1 MQLYQHLKWF
11 FRQHRFTYA
20 IALSMLFAVAM
31 LNMAVP
37 WLIGNAIDKLLQT
50 KDFSQAE
57 IYLFALLGVSILVYL
72 LRYGWRRMLFGTS
85 YKLGNILREQFY
97 HRLLRQGQAF
107 YNIHSTG
114 DLMARATNDIDA
126 VEVAAGEGILSGF
139 DGLLTFILVLVMMF
153 IFIDWQL
160 AILAIIPFPFM
171 GYGFYKLSNRI
182 HHQFKETLDSFST
195 LNEQTQ
201 QSVSGIRLIKSMG
214 REEIESDK
222 FSQIAQQSA
231 RTTYNV
237 QRSEALFDP
246 IIQLSLG
253 AALLIALLVGGWQIS
268 EGRLTVGQLTSF
280 TLYLSELIWPMYA
293 FGWLMNIL
301 QRGNAAIGRLE
312 SLLKLPDSVAD
323 KGTTLP
329 EGYALSVDDV
339 TFNYPDTAPTV
350 LENSSLKNSTLKH
363 VSLTVEQN
371 RVLGI
376 TGATGSGK
384 STLLHLLMRY
394 WESTHGS
401 ISVSGVPVANI
412 PLANLR
418 GLYAYVPQD
427 AFLFSMTIIENIRI
441 GMPNATDEDVYHA
454 AKLAAIHDDIL
465 QFPEGYQTLVGE
477 RGVTLSGGQRQR
489 ISIARALISQAPILV
504 LDDALSAVDI
514 KTEKLIIK
522 HLQQRREQTVVVVSH
537 RLSAIEHADEIIVLS
552 HGEIVERGKHNQLIS
567 LDGWYSR
574 MAAYQQ
580 MEQAL
585 EEDLL

>member
-1 MQLYQHLKWF
+1 MQLFQHLKWF

-37 WLIGNAIDKLLQT
+37 WLIGKAIDKLLQT
-50 KDFSQAE
+50 KDFSHAE
-57 IYLFALLGVSILVYL
+57 FYLFTLLGVSILVYL

-85 YKLGNILREQFY
+85 YRLGNILREKFY

-139 DGLLTFILVLVMMF
+139 DGLMTFILVLVMMF

-195 LNEQTQ
+195 LNEHAQ

-214 REEIESDK
+214 REEIEAEK
-222 FSQIAQQSA
+222 FAQIAHQSA

-253 AALLIALLVGGWQIS
+253 SALLIALLVGGWQIS
-268 EGRLTVGQLTSF
+268 EGKLTVGQLTSF

-312 SLLKLPDSVAD
+312 SLLQLPDSVED
-323 KGTTLP
+323 KGKIQP
-329 EGYALSVDDV
+329 DNYVLSVNDV
-339 TFNYPDTAPTV
+339 TFDYPDTAQSTLANISV
-350 LENSSLKNSTLKH
+350 TIGENS
-363 VSLTVEQN
+363 
-371 RVLGI
+371 VLGI
-376 TGATGSGK
+376 TGTTGAGK

-394 WESTHGS
+394 WESTQGS
-401 ISVSGVPVANI
+401 ILVGDVPVKEI
-412 PLANLR
+412 PLAKLR
-418 GLYAYVPQD
+418 SLYAYVPQD
-427 AFLFSMTIIENIRI
+427 AFLFSMSIIENIRI
-441 GMPNATDEDVYHA
+441 GRPNATDEDVYLA

-465 QFPEGYQTLVGE
+465 QFREGYDTLVGE
-477 RGVTLSGGQRQR
+477 RGLTLSGGQRQR

-514 KTEKLIIK
+514 KTEKLIIS
-522 HLQQRREQTVVVVSH
+522 HLQQRREQTVIVVSH
-537 RLSAIEHADEIIVLS
+537 RLSALEHADEIIVLS
-552 HGEIVERGKHNQLIS
+552 HGSIIERGRHQQLIG
-567 LDGWYSR
+567 LDGWYAR

-585 EEDLL
+585 ENEE

>member
-1 MQLYQHLKWF
+1 MQLFQHLKWF

-20 IALSMLFAVAM
+20 LALSMLFAVAM

-37 WLIGNAIDKLLQT
+37 WFIGHAIDKLLET
-50 KDFSQAE
+50 RDFSQAE
-57 IYLFALLGVSILVYL
+57 FYLFALLGVSILVYL
-72 LRYGWRRMLFGTS
+72 LRYGWRRVLFGTS
-85 YKLGNILREQFY
+85 YQLGNILREQFY

-107 YNIHSTG
+107 YNQHSTG

-126 VEVAAGEGILSGF
+126 VEMTAGEGILSGF
-139 DGLLTFILVLVMMF
+139 DGLMTFILVLVMMF
-153 IFIDWQL
+153 VFIDWQL
-160 AILAIIPFPFM
+160 AVLAILPFPFM

-182 HHQFKETLDSFST
+182 HHQFKDTLDSFST
-195 LNEQTQ
+195 LNEQAQ
-201 QSVSGIRLIKSMG
+201 QSVAGIRMIKSMG
-214 REEIESDK
+214 REAIEADK
-222 FSQIAQQSA
+222 FERIAEQSA
-231 RTTYNV
+231 QSTYKV

-253 AALLIALLVGGWQIS
+253 AALLIALLMGGWQIS
-268 EGRLTVGQLTSF
+268 SGNLTVGQLTSF

-312 SLLKLPDSVAD
+312 ELLNLPDSIND
-323 KGTTLP
+323 QGTTEP
-329 EGYALSVDDV
+329 AGYAL
-339 TFNYPDTAPTV
+339 AI
-350 LENSSLKNSTLKH
+350 EH
-363 VSLTVEQN
+363 VSFHYPETGQPSLSNISLQLGEN

-376 TGATGSGK
+376 AGATGAGK

-394 WESTHGS
+394 WEAEQGS
-401 ISVSGVPVANI
+401 IEVSGIPIQSI
-412 PLANLR
+412 PLPALR
-418 GLYAYVPQD
+418 NLYAYVPQD
-427 AFLFSMTIIENIRI
+427 AFLFSMSIMENIRI
-441 GMPNATDEDVYHA
+441 GCSEASDEEVHQA

-514 KTEKLIIK
+514 KTEKVIIE
-522 HLQQRREQTVVVVSH
+522 HLQQRREQTLIVVSH
-537 RLSAIEHADEIIVLS
+537 RLSAIERADEIVVLA
-552 HGEIVERGKHNQLIS
+552 HGEMIEKGTHRELIRQ
-567 LDGWYSR
+567 DGWYAR

-585 EEDLL
+585 ENDLQ

>member
-1 MQLYQHLKWF
+1 MQLFQHLKWF

-20 IALSMLFAVAM
+20 LALSMLFAVAM

-37 WLIGNAIDKLLQT
+37 WFIGHAIDKLLET
-50 KDFSQAE
+50 RDFSQAE
-57 IYLFALLGVSILVYL
+57 FYLFALLGVSILVYL
-72 LRYGWRRMLFGTS
+72 LRYGWRRVLFGTS
-85 YKLGNILREQFY
+85 YQLGNILREQFY

-107 YNIHSTG
+107 YNQHSTG

-126 VEVAAGEGILSGF
+126 VEMAAGEGILSGF
-139 DGLLTFILVLVMMF
+139 DGLMTFILVLVMMF
-153 IFIDWQL
+153 VFIDWQL
-160 AILAIIPFPFM
+160 AVLAILPFPFM

-182 HHQFKETLDSFST
+182 HHQFKDTLDSFST
-195 LNEQTQ
+195 LNEQAQ
-201 QSVSGIRLIKSMG
+201 QSVAGIRMIKSMG
-214 REEIESDK
+214 REAIEADK
-222 FSQIAQQSA
+222 FERIAEQSA
-231 RTTYNV
+231 QSTYKV

-253 AALLIALLVGGWQIS
+253 AALLIALLMGGWQIS
-268 EGRLTVGQLTSF
+268 SGNLTVGQLTSF

-312 SLLKLPDSVAD
+312 ELLNLPDSIND
-323 KGTTLP
+323 QGTTEP
-329 EGYALSVDDV
+329 AGYAL
-339 TFNYPDTAPTV
+339 AI
-350 LENSSLKNSTLKH
+350 EH
-363 VSLTVEQN
+363 VSFHYPETGQPSLSNISLQLGEN

-376 TGATGSGK
+376 AGATGAGK

-394 WESTHGS
+394 WEAEQGS
-401 ISVSGVPVANI
+401 IEVSGIPIQSI
-412 PLANLR
+412 PLPALR
-418 GLYAYVPQD
+418 NLYAYVPQD
-427 AFLFSMTIIENIRI
+427 AFLFSMSIMENIRI
-441 GMPNATDEDVYHA
+441 GRSQASDEDVHQA

-514 KTEKLIIK
+514 KTEKVIIE
-522 HLQQRREQTVVVVSH
+522 HLQQRREQTLIVVSH
-537 RLSAIEHADEIIVLS
+537 RLSAIERADEIVVLA
-552 HGEIVERGKHNQLIS
+552 HGEMIEKGTHRELIRQ
-567 LDGWYSR
+567 DGWYAR

-585 EEDLL
+585 ENDLQ

>member
-1 MQLYQHLKWF
+1 MQLFQHLKWF

-20 IALSMLFAVAM
+20 LALSMLFAVAM

-37 WLIGNAIDKLLQT
+37 WFIGHAIDKLLET
-50 KDFSQAE
+50 RDFSQAE
-57 IYLFALLGVSILVYL
+57 FYLFALLGVSILVYL
-72 LRYGWRRMLFGTS
+72 LRYGWRRVLFGTS
-85 YKLGNILREQFY
+85 YQLGNILREQFY

-107 YNIHSTG
+107 YNQHSTG

-126 VEVAAGEGILSGF
+126 VEMAAGEGILSGF
-139 DGLLTFILVLVMMF
+139 DGLMTFILVLVMMF
-153 IFIDWQL
+153 VFIDWQL
-160 AILAIIPFPFM
+160 AVLAILPFPFM

-182 HHQFKETLDSFST
+182 HHQFKDTLDSFST
-195 LNEQTQ
+195 LNEQAQ
-201 QSVSGIRLIKSMG
+201 QSVAGIRMIKSMG
-214 REEIESDK
+214 REAIEADK
-222 FSQIAQQSA
+222 FERIAEQSA
-231 RTTYNV
+231 QSTYKV

-253 AALLIALLVGGWQIS
+253 AALLIALLMGGWQIS
-268 EGRLTVGQLTSF
+268 SGNLTVGQLTSF

-312 SLLKLPDSVAD
+312 ELLNLPDSIND
-323 KGTTLP
+323 QGTTEP
-329 EGYALSVDDV
+329 AGYAL
-339 TFNYPDTAPTV
+339 AI
-350 LENSSLKNSTLKH
+350 EH
-363 VSLTVEQN
+363 VSFHYPETGQPSLSNISLQVGEN

-376 TGATGSGK
+376 AGATGAGK
-384 STLLHLLMRY
+384 STLLYLLMRY
-394 WESTHGS
+394 WEAEQGS
-401 ISVSGVPVANI
+401 IEVNGIPIQSI
-412 PLANLR
+412 PLPALR
-418 GLYAYVPQD
+418 NLYAYVPQD
-427 AFLFSMTIIENIRI
+427 AFLFSMSIMENIRI
-441 GMPNATDEDVYHA
+441 GRSQASDEEVHQA

-514 KTEKLIIK
+514 KTEKVIIE
-522 HLQQRREQTVVVVSH
+522 HLQQRREQTLIVVSH
-537 RLSAIEHADEIIVLS
+537 RLSAIERADEIVVLA
-552 HGEIVERGKHNQLIS
+552 HGEMIEKGTHRELIRQ
-567 LDGWYSR
+567 DGWYAR

-585 EEDLL
+585 ENDLQ

>member
-1 MQLYQHLKWF
+1 MQLFQHLKWF

-20 IALSMLFAVAM
+20 LALSMLFAVAM

-37 WLIGNAIDKLLQT
+37 WFIGHAIDKLLET
-50 KDFSQAE
+50 RDFSQAE
-57 IYLFALLGVSILVYL
+57 YYLFALLGVSILVYL
-72 LRYGWRRMLFGTS
+72 LRYGWRRVLFGTS
-85 YKLGNILREQFY
+85 YQLGNILREQFY

-107 YNIHSTG
+107 YNQHSTG

-126 VEVAAGEGILSGF
+126 VEMAAGEGILSGF
-139 DGLLTFILVLVMMF
+139 DGLMTFILVLVMMF
-153 IFIDWQL
+153 VFIDWQL
-160 AILAIIPFPFM
+160 AVLAILPFPFM

-182 HHQFKETLDSFST
+182 HHQFKDTLDSFST
-195 LNEQTQ
+195 LNEQAQ
-201 QSVSGIRLIKSMG
+201 QSVAGIRMIKSMG
-214 REEIESDK
+214 REAIEADK
-222 FSQIAQQSA
+222 FERIAEQSA
-231 RTTYNV
+231 QSTYKV

-253 AALLIALLVGGWQIS
+253 AALLIALLMGGWQIS
-268 EGRLTVGQLTSF
+268 SGNLTVGQLTSF

-312 SLLKLPDSVAD
+312 ALLNLPDSIND
-323 KGTTLP
+323 QGTTEP
-329 EGYALSVDDV
+329 AGYAL
-339 TFNYPDTAPTV
+339 AI
-350 LENSSLKNSTLKH
+350 EH
-363 VSLTVEQN
+363 VSFHYPETGQPSLSNISLQLGEN

-376 TGATGSGK
+376 AGATGAGK

-394 WESTHGS
+394 WEAEQGS
-401 ISVSGVPVANI
+401 IEISGIPIQSI
-412 PLANLR
+412 PLPALR
-418 GLYAYVPQD
+418 NLYAYVPQD
-427 AFLFSMTIIENIRI
+427 AFLFSMSIMENIRI
-441 GMPNATDEDVYHA
+441 GRSEASDEDVHQA

-514 KTEKLIIK
+514 KTEKVIIE
-522 HLQQRREQTVVVVSH
+522 HLQQRREQTLIVVSH
-537 RLSAIEHADEIIVLS
+537 RLSAIERADEIVVLA
-552 HGEIVERGKHNQLIS
+552 HGEMIEKGTHRELIRQ
-567 LDGWYSR
+567 DGWYAR

-585 EEDLL
+585 ENDLQ

>member
-1 MQLYQHLKWF
+1 MQLFQHLKWF

-20 IALSMLFAVAM
+20 LALSMLFAVAM

-37 WLIGNAIDKLLQT
+37 WFIGHAIDKLLET
-50 KDFSQAE
+50 RDFSQAE
-57 IYLFALLGVSILVYL
+57 YYLFALLGVSILVYL
-72 LRYGWRRMLFGTS
+72 LRYGWRRVLFGTS
-85 YKLGNILREQFY
+85 YQLGNILREQFY

-107 YNIHSTG
+107 YNQHSTG

-126 VEVAAGEGILSGF
+126 VEMAAGEGILSGF
-139 DGLLTFILVLVMMF
+139 DGLMTFILVLVMMF
-153 IFIDWQL
+153 VFIDWQL
-160 AILAIIPFPFM
+160 AVLAILPFPFM

-182 HHQFKETLDSFST
+182 HHQFKDTLDSFST
-195 LNEQTQ
+195 LNEQAQ
-201 QSVSGIRLIKSMG
+201 QSVAGIRMIKSMG
-214 REEIESDK
+214 REAIEADK
-222 FSQIAQQSA
+222 FERIAEQSA
-231 RTTYNV
+231 QSTYKV

-253 AALLIALLVGGWQIS
+253 AALLIALLMGGWQIS
-268 EGRLTVGQLTSF
+268 SGNLTVGQLTSF

-312 SLLKLPDSVAD
+312 ALLNLPDSIND
-323 KGTTLP
+323 QGTTEP
-329 EGYALSVDDV
+329 AGYAL
-339 TFNYPDTAPTV
+339 AI
-350 LENSSLKNSTLKH
+350 EH
-363 VSLTVEQN
+363 VSFHYPETGQPSLSNISLQLGEN

-376 TGATGSGK
+376 AGATGAGK

-394 WESTHGS
+394 WEAEQGS
-401 ISVSGVPVANI
+401 IEVSSIPIQSI
-412 PLANLR
+412 PLPALR
-418 GLYAYVPQD
+418 NLYAYVPQD
-427 AFLFSMTIIENIRI
+427 AFLFSMSIMENIRI
-441 GMPNATDEDVYHA
+441 GRSEASDEDVHQA

-465 QFPEGYQTLVGE
+465 QFPDGYQTLVGE

-514 KTEKLIIK
+514 KTEKVIIE
-522 HLQQRREQTVVVVSH
+522 HLQQRREQTLIVVSH
-537 RLSAIEHADEIIVLS
+537 RLSAIERADEIVVLA
-552 HGEIVERGKHNQLIS
+552 HGEMIEKGTHRELIRQ
-567 LDGWYSR
+567 DGWYAR

-585 EEDLL
+585 ENDLQ

>member
-1 MQLYQHLKWF
+1 MQLFQHLKWF

-20 IALSMLFAVAM
+20 LALSMLFAVAM

-37 WLIGNAIDKLLQT
+37 WFIGHAIDKLLET
-50 KDFSQAE
+50 RDFSQAE
-57 IYLFALLGVSILVYL
+57 FYLFALLGVSILVYL
-72 LRYGWRRMLFGTS
+72 LRYGWRRVLFGTS
-85 YKLGNILREQFY
+85 YQLGNILREQFY

-107 YNIHSTG
+107 YNQHSTG

-126 VEVAAGEGILSGF
+126 VEMAAGEGILSGF
-139 DGLLTFILVLVMMF
+139 DGLMTFILVLVMMF
-153 IFIDWQL
+153 VFIDWQL
-160 AILAIIPFPFM
+160 AVLAILPFPFM

-182 HHQFKETLDSFST
+182 HHQFKDTLDSFST
-195 LNEQTQ
+195 LNEQAQ
-201 QSVSGIRLIKSMG
+201 QSVAGIRMIKSMG
-214 REEIESDK
+214 REAIEAVK
-222 FSQIAQQSA
+222 FERIAEQSA
-231 RTTYNV
+231 QSTYKV

-253 AALLIALLVGGWQIS
+253 AALLIALLMGGWQIS
-268 EGRLTVGQLTSF
+268 SGNLTVGQLTSF

-312 SLLKLPDSVAD
+312 ELLNLPDSIND
-323 KGTTLP
+323 QGTTEP
-329 EGYALSVDDV
+329 AGYAL
-339 TFNYPDTAPTV
+339 AI
-350 LENSSLKNSTLKH
+350 EH
-363 VSLTVEQN
+363 VSFHYPETGQPSLSNISLQLGEN

-376 TGATGSGK
+376 AGATGAGK

-394 WESTHGS
+394 WEAEQGS
-401 ISVSGVPVANI
+401 IEVSGIPIQSI
-412 PLANLR
+412 PLPALR
-418 GLYAYVPQD
+418 NLYAYVPQD
-427 AFLFSMTIIENIRI
+427 AFLFSMSIMENIRI
-441 GMPNATDEDVYHA
+441 GRSEASDEEVHQA

-514 KTEKLIIK
+514 KTEKVIIE
-522 HLQQRREQTVVVVSH
+522 HLQQRREQTLIVVSH
-537 RLSAIEHADEIIVLS
+537 RLSAIERADEIVVLA
-552 HGEIVERGKHNQLIS
+552 HGEMIEKGTHRELIRQ
-567 LDGWYSR
+567 DGWYAR

-585 EEDLL
+585 ENDLQ

>member
-1 MQLYQHLKWF
+1 MQLFQHLKWF

-20 IALSMLFAVAM
+20 LALSMLFAVAM

-37 WLIGNAIDKLLQT
+37 WFIGHAIDKLLET
-50 KDFSQAE
+50 RDFSQAE
-57 IYLFALLGVSILVYL
+57 FYLFALLGVSILVYL
-72 LRYGWRRMLFGTS
+72 LRYGWRRVLFGTS
-85 YKLGNILREQFY
+85 YQLGNILREQFY

-107 YNIHSTG
+107 YNQHSTG

-126 VEVAAGEGILSGF
+126 VEMAAGEGILSGF
-139 DGLLTFILVLVMMF
+139 DGLMTFILVLVMMF
-153 IFIDWQL
+153 VFIDWQL
-160 AILAIIPFPFM
+160 AVLAILPFPFM

-182 HHQFKETLDSFST
+182 HHQFKDTLDSFST
-195 LNEQTQ
+195 LNEQAQ
-201 QSVSGIRLIKSMG
+201 QSVAGIRMIKSMG
-214 REEIESDK
+214 REAIEAGK
-222 FSQIAQQSA
+222 FERIAEQSA
-231 RTTYNV
+231 QSTYKV

-253 AALLIALLVGGWQIS
+253 AALLIALLMGGWQIS
-268 EGRLTVGQLTSF
+268 SGNLTVGQLTSF

-312 SLLKLPDSVAD
+312 ELLNLPDSIND
-323 KGTTLP
+323 QGTTEP
-329 EGYALSVDDV
+329 AGYAL
-339 TFNYPDTAPTV
+339 AI
-350 LENSSLKNSTLKH
+350 EH
-363 VSLTVEQN
+363 VSFHYPETGQPSLSNISLQVGEN

-376 TGATGSGK
+376 AGATGAGK

-394 WESTHGS
+394 WEAEQGS
-401 ISVSGVPVANI
+401 IEVSGIPIQSI
-412 PLANLR
+412 PLPALR
-418 GLYAYVPQD
+418 NLYAYVPQD
-427 AFLFSMTIIENIRI
+427 AFLFSMSIMENIRI
-441 GMPNATDEDVYHA
+441 GRSQASDEDVHQA

-514 KTEKLIIK
+514 KTEKVIIE
-522 HLQQRREQTVVVVSH
+522 HLQQRREQTLIVVSH
-537 RLSAIEHADEIIVLS
+537 RLSAIERADEIVVLA
-552 HGEIVERGKHNQLIS
+552 HGEMIEKGTHRELIRQ
-567 LDGWYSR
+567 DGWYAR

-585 EEDLL
+585 ENDLQ

>member
-1 MQLYQHLKWF
+1 MQLFQHLKWF

-20 IALSMLFAVAM
+20 LALSMLFAVAM

-37 WLIGNAIDKLLQT
+37 WFIGHAIDKLLET
-50 KDFSQAE
+50 RDFSQAE
-57 IYLFALLGVSILVYL
+57 FYLFALLGVSILVYL
-72 LRYGWRRMLFGTS
+72 LRYGWRRVLFGTS
-85 YKLGNILREQFY
+85 YQLGNILREQFY

-107 YNIHSTG
+107 YNQHSTG

-126 VEVAAGEGILSGF
+126 VEMAAGEGILSGF
-139 DGLLTFILVLVMMF
+139 DGLMTFILVLVMMF
-153 IFIDWQL
+153 VFIDWQL
-160 AILAIIPFPFM
+160 AMLAILPFPFM
-171 GYGFYKLSNRI
+171 GFGFYKLSNRI
-182 HHQFKETLDSFST
+182 HHQFKDTLDSFST
-195 LNEQTQ
+195 LNEQAQ
-201 QSVSGIRLIKSMG
+201 QSVAGIRMIKSMG
-214 REEIESDK
+214 REAIEAGK
-222 FSQIAQQSA
+222 FERIAEQSA
-231 RTTYNV
+231 QSTYKV

-253 AALLIALLVGGWQIS
+253 AALLIALLMGGWQIS
-268 EGRLTVGQLTSF
+268 SGNLTVGQLTSF

-312 SLLKLPDSVAD
+312 ELLNLPDSIND
-323 KGTTLP
+323 QGTTEP
-329 EGYALSVDDV
+329 AGYAL
-339 TFNYPDTAPTV
+339 AI
-350 LENSSLKNSTLKH
+350 EH
-363 VSLTVEQN
+363 VSFHYPETGQPSLSNISLQVGEN

-376 TGATGSGK
+376 AGATGAGK

-394 WESTHGS
+394 WEAEQGS
-401 ISVSGVPVANI
+401 IEVSGIPIQSI
-412 PLANLR
+412 PLPALR
-418 GLYAYVPQD
+418 NLYAYVPQD
-427 AFLFSMTIIENIRI
+427 AFLFSMSIMENIRI
-441 GMPNATDEDVYHA
+441 GRSEASDEEVHQA

-514 KTEKLIIK
+514 KTEKVIIE
-522 HLQQRREQTVVVVSH
+522 HLQQRREQTLIVVSH
-537 RLSAIEHADEIIVLS
+537 RLSAIERADEIVVLA
-552 HGEIVERGKHNQLIS
+552 HGEMIEKGTHRELIRQ
-567 LDGWYSR
+567 DGWYAR

-585 EEDLL
+585 ENDLQ

>member
-1 MQLYQHLKWF
+1 MQLFQHLKWF

-20 IALSMLFAVAM
+20 LALSMLFAVAM

-37 WLIGNAIDKLLQT
+37 WFIGHAIDKLLET
-50 KDFSQAE
+50 RDFSQAE
-57 IYLFALLGVSILVYL
+57 FYLFALLGVSILVYL
-72 LRYGWRRMLFGTS
+72 LRYGWRRVLFGTS
-85 YKLGNILREQFY
+85 YQLGNILREQFY

-107 YNIHSTG
+107 YNQHSTG

-126 VEVAAGEGILSGF
+126 VEMAAGEGILSGF
-139 DGLLTFILVLVMMF
+139 DGLMTFILVLVMMF
-153 IFIDWQL
+153 VFIDWQL
-160 AILAIIPFPFM
+160 AVLAILPFPFM

-182 HHQFKETLDSFST
+182 HHQFKDTLDSFST
-195 LNEQTQ
+195 LNEQAQ
-201 QSVSGIRLIKSMG
+201 QSVAGIRMIKSMG
-214 REEIESDK
+214 REAIEADK
-222 FSQIAQQSA
+222 FERIAEQSA
-231 RTTYNV
+231 QSTYKV

-253 AALLIALLVGGWQIS
+253 AALLIALLMGGWQIS
-268 EGRLTVGQLTSF
+268 SGNLTVGQLTSF

-312 SLLKLPDSVAD
+312 ELLNLPDSINDQGSIEPA
-323 KGTTLP
+323 
-329 EGYALSVDDV
+329 GYAL
-339 TFNYPDTAPTV
+339 AI
-350 LENSSLKNSTLKH
+350 EH
-363 VSLTVEQN
+363 VSFHYPETGQPSLSNISLQVGEN

-376 TGATGSGK
+376 AGATGAGK

-394 WESTHGS
+394 WEAEQGS
-401 ISVSGVPVANI
+401 IEVSGIPIQSI
-412 PLANLR
+412 PLPALR
-418 GLYAYVPQD
+418 NLYAYVPQD
-427 AFLFSMTIIENIRI
+427 AFLFSMSIMENIRI
-441 GMPNATDEDVYHA
+441 GRSQASDEDVHQA

-514 KTEKLIIK
+514 KTEKVIIE
-522 HLQQRREQTVVVVSH
+522 HLQQRREQTLIVVSH
-537 RLSAIEHADEIIVLS
+537 RLSAIERADEIVVLA
-552 HGEIVERGKHNQLIS
+552 HGEMIEKGTHRELIRQ
-567 LDGWYSR
+567 DGWYAR

-585 EEDLL
+585 ENDLQ

>member
-1 MQLYQHLKWF
+1 MQLFQHLKWF

-20 IALSMLFAVAM
+20 LALSMLFAVAM

-37 WLIGNAIDKLLQT
+37 WFIGHAIDKLLET
-50 KDFSQAE
+50 RDFSQAE
-57 IYLFALLGVSILVYL
+57 FYLFALLGVSILVYL
-72 LRYGWRRMLFGTS
+72 LRYGWRRVLFGTS
-85 YKLGNILREQFY
+85 YQLGNILREQFY

-107 YNIHSTG
+107 YNQHSTG

-126 VEVAAGEGILSGF
+126 VEMAAGEGILSGF
-139 DGLLTFILVLVMMF
+139 DGLMTFILVLVMMF
-153 IFIDWQL
+153 VFIDWQL
-160 AILAIIPFPFM
+160 AVLAILPFPFM

-182 HHQFKETLDSFST
+182 HHQFKDTLDSFST
-195 LNEQTQ
+195 LNEQAQ
-201 QSVSGIRLIKSMG
+201 QSVAGIRMIKSMG
-214 REEIESDK
+214 REAIEAGK
-222 FSQIAQQSA
+222 FERIAEQSA
-231 RTTYNV
+231 QSTYKV

-253 AALLIALLVGGWQIS
+253 AALLIALLMGGWQIS
-268 EGRLTVGQLTSF
+268 SGNLTVGQLTSF

-312 SLLKLPDSVAD
+312 ELLNLPDSINDQGSIEPA
-323 KGTTLP
+323 
-329 EGYALSVDDV
+329 GYAL
-339 TFNYPDTAPTV
+339 AI
-350 LENSSLKNSTLKH
+350 EH
-363 VSLTVEQN
+363 VSFHYPETGQPSLSNISLQVGEN

-376 TGATGSGK
+376 AGATGAGK

-394 WESTHGS
+394 WEAEQGS
-401 ISVSGVPVANI
+401 IEVSGIPIQSI
-412 PLANLR
+412 PLPALR
-418 GLYAYVPQD
+418 NLYAYVPQD
-427 AFLFSMTIIENIRI
+427 AFLFSMSIMENIRI
-441 GMPNATDEDVYHA
+441 GRSEASDEDVHQA

-514 KTEKLIIK
+514 KTEKVIIE
-522 HLQQRREQTVVVVSH
+522 HLQQRREQTLIVVSH
-537 RLSAIEHADEIIVLS
+537 RLSAIERADEIVVLA
-552 HGEIVERGKHNQLIS
+552 HGEMIEKGTHRELIRQ
-567 LDGWYSR
+567 DGWYAR

-585 EEDLL
+585 ENDLQ

>member
-1 MQLYQHLKWF
+1 MQLFQHLKWF

-20 IALSMLFAVAM
+20 LALSMLFAVAM

-37 WLIGNAIDKLLQT
+37 WFIGHAIDKLLET
-50 KDFSQAE
+50 RDFSQAE
-57 IYLFALLGVSILVYL
+57 YYLFALLGVSILVYL
-72 LRYGWRRMLFGTS
+72 LRYGWRRVLFGTS
-85 YKLGNILREQFY
+85 YQLGNILREQFY

-107 YNIHSTG
+107 YNQHSTG

-126 VEVAAGEGILSGF
+126 VEMAAGEGILSGF
-139 DGLLTFILVLVMMF
+139 DGLMTFILVLVMMF
-153 IFIDWQL
+153 VFIDWQL
-160 AILAIIPFPFM
+160 AVLAILPFPFM

-182 HHQFKETLDSFST
+182 HHQFKDTLDSFST
-195 LNEQTQ
+195 LNEQAQ
-201 QSVSGIRLIKSMG
+201 QSVAGIRMIKSMG
-214 REEIESDK
+214 REAIEADK
-222 FSQIAQQSA
+222 FERIAEQSA
-231 RTTYNV
+231 QSTYKV

-253 AALLIALLVGGWQIS
+253 AALLIALLMGGWQIS
-268 EGRLTVGQLTSF
+268 SGNLTVGQLTSF

-312 SLLKLPDSVAD
+312 ELLNLPDSIND
-323 KGTTLP
+323 QGTTEP
-329 EGYALSVDDV
+329 AGYAL
-339 TFNYPDTAPTV
+339 AI
-350 LENSSLKNSTLKH
+350 EH
-363 VSLTVEQN
+363 VSFHYPETGQPSLSNISLQLGEN

-376 TGATGSGK
+376 AGATGAGK

-394 WESTHGS
+394 WEAEQGS
-401 ISVSGVPVANI
+401 IEVSGIPIQSI
-412 PLANLR
+412 PLPALR
-418 GLYAYVPQD
+418 NLYAYVPQD
-427 AFLFSMTIIENIRI
+427 AFLFSMSIMENIRI
-441 GMPNATDEDVYHA
+441 GRSEASDEEVHQAAT
-454 AKLAAIHDDIL
+454 LAAIHDDIL

-514 KTEKLIIK
+514 KTEKVIIE
-522 HLQQRREQTVVVVSH
+522 HLQQRREQTLIVVSH
-537 RLSAIEHADEIIVLS
+537 RLSAIERADEIVVLA
-552 HGEIVERGKHNQLIS
+552 HGEMIEKGTHRELIRQ
-567 LDGWYSR
+567 DGWYAR

-585 EEDLL
+585 ENDLQ

>member
-1 MQLYQHLKWF
+1 MQLFQHLKWF

-20 IALSMLFAVAM
+20 LALSMLFAVAM

-37 WLIGNAIDKLLQT
+37 WFIGHAIDKLLET
-50 KDFSQAE
+50 RDFSQAE
-57 IYLFALLGVSILVYL
+57 FYLFALLGVSILVYL
-72 LRYGWRRMLFGTS
+72 LRYGWRRVLFGTS
-85 YKLGNILREQFY
+85 YQLGNILREQFY

-107 YNIHSTG
+107 YNQHSTG

-126 VEVAAGEGILSGF
+126 VEMAAGEGILSGF
-139 DGLLTFILVLVMMF
+139 DGLMTFILVLVMMF
-153 IFIDWQL
+153 VFIDWQL
-160 AILAIIPFPFM
+160 AVLAILPFPFM

-182 HHQFKETLDSFST
+182 HHQFKDTLDSFST
-195 LNEQTQ
+195 LNEQAQ
-201 QSVSGIRLIKSMG
+201 QSVAGIRMIKSMG
-214 REEIESDK
+214 REAIEADK
-222 FSQIAQQSA
+222 FECIAEQSA
-231 RTTYNV
+231 QSTYKV

-253 AALLIALLVGGWQIS
+253 AALLIALLMGGWQIS
-268 EGRLTVGQLTSF
+268 SGNLTVGQLTSF

-312 SLLKLPDSVAD
+312 ELLNLPDSIND
-323 KGTTLP
+323 QGTTEP
-329 EGYALSVDDV
+329 AGYAL
-339 TFNYPDTAPTV
+339 AI
-350 LENSSLKNSTLKH
+350 EH
-363 VSLTVEQN
+363 VSFHYPETGQPSLSNISLQLGEN

-376 TGATGSGK
+376 AGATGAGK

-394 WESTHGS
+394 WEAEQGS
-401 ISVSGVPVANI
+401 IEVSGIPIQSI
-412 PLANLR
+412 PLPALR
-418 GLYAYVPQD
+418 NLYAYVPQD
-427 AFLFSMTIIENIRI
+427 AFLFSMSIMENIRI
-441 GMPNATDEDVYHA
+441 GRSQASDEEVHQA

-514 KTEKLIIK
+514 KTEKVIIE
-522 HLQQRREQTVVVVSH
+522 HLQQRREQTLIVVSH
-537 RLSAIEHADEIIVLS
+537 RLSAIERADEIVVLA
-552 HGEIVERGKHNQLIS
+552 HGEMIEKGTHRELIRQ
-567 LDGWYSR
+567 DGWYAR

-585 EEDLL
+585 ENDLQ

>member
-1 MQLYQHLKWF
+1 MQLFQHLKWF

-20 IALSMLFAVAM
+20 LALSMLFAVAM

-37 WLIGNAIDKLLQT
+37 WFIGHAIDKLLET
-50 KDFSQAE
+50 RDFSQAE
-57 IYLFALLGVSILVYL
+57 FYLFALLGVSVLVYL
-72 LRYGWRRMLFGTS
+72 LRYGWRRVLFGTS
-85 YKLGNILREQFY
+85 YQLGNILREQFY

-107 YNIHSTG
+107 YNQHSTG

-126 VEVAAGEGILSGF
+126 VEMAAGEGILSGF
-139 DGLLTFILVLVMMF
+139 DGLMTFILVLVMMF
-153 IFIDWQL
+153 VFIDWQL
-160 AILAIIPFPFM
+160 AVLAILPFPFM

-182 HHQFKETLDSFST
+182 HHQFKDTLDSFST
-195 LNEQTQ
+195 LNEQAQ
-201 QSVSGIRLIKSMG
+201 QSVAGIRMIKSMG
-214 REEIESDK
+214 REAIEADK
-222 FSQIAQQSA
+222 FERIAEQSA
-231 RTTYNV
+231 QSTYKV

-253 AALLIALLVGGWQIS
+253 AALLIALLMGGWQIS
-268 EGRLTVGQLTSF
+268 SGNLTVGQLTSF

-312 SLLKLPDSVAD
+312 ELLNLPDSIND
-323 KGTTLP
+323 QGTTEP
-329 EGYALSVDDV
+329 AGYAL
-339 TFNYPDTAPTV
+339 AI
-350 LENSSLKNSTLKH
+350 EH
-363 VSLTVEQN
+363 VSFHYPETGQPSLSNISLQLGEN

-376 TGATGSGK
+376 AGATGAGK

-394 WESTHGS
+394 WEAEQGS
-401 ISVSGVPVANI
+401 IEVSGIPIQSI
-412 PLANLR
+412 PLPALR
-418 GLYAYVPQD
+418 NLYAYVPQD
-427 AFLFSMTIIENIRI
+427 AFLFSMSIMENIRI
-441 GMPNATDEDVYHA
+441 GRSEASDEEVHQA

-514 KTEKLIIK
+514 KTEKVIIE
-522 HLQQRREQTVVVVSH
+522 HLQQRREQTLIVVSH
-537 RLSAIEHADEIIVLS
+537 RLSAIERADEIVVLA
-552 HGEIVERGKHNQLIS
+552 HGEMIEKGTHRELIRQ
-567 LDGWYSR
+567 DGWYAR

-585 EEDLL
+585 ENNLQ

>member
-1 MQLYQHLKWF
+1 MQLFQHLKWF

-20 IALSMLFAVAM
+20 LALSMLFAVAM

-37 WLIGNAIDKLLQT
+37 WFIGHAIDKLLET
-50 KDFSQAE
+50 RDFSQAE
-57 IYLFALLGVSILVYL
+57 FYLFALLGVSILVYL
-72 LRYGWRRMLFGTS
+72 LRYGWRRVLFGTS
-85 YKLGNILREQFY
+85 YQLGNILREQFY

-107 YNIHSTG
+107 YNQHSTG

-126 VEVAAGEGILSGF
+126 VEMAAGEGILSGF
-139 DGLLTFILVLVMMF
+139 DGLMTFILVLVMMF
-153 IFIDWQL
+153 VFIDWQL
-160 AILAIIPFPFM
+160 AVLAILPFPFM

-182 HHQFKETLDSFST
+182 HHQFKDTLDSFST
-195 LNEQTQ
+195 LNEQAQ
-201 QSVSGIRLIKSMG
+201 QSVAGIRMIKSMG
-214 REEIESDK
+214 REAIEADK
-222 FSQIAQQSA
+222 FERIAEQSA
-231 RTTYNV
+231 QSTYKV

-253 AALLIALLVGGWQIS
+253 AALLIALLMGGWQIS
-268 EGRLTVGQLTSF
+268 SGNLTVGQLTSF

-312 SLLKLPDSVAD
+312 ELLNLPDSIND
-323 KGTTLP
+323 QGTTEP
-329 EGYALSVDDV
+329 AGYALAIEHIS
-339 TFNYPDTAPTV
+339 FHYPETGQP
-350 LENSSLKNSTLKH
+350 SLSNI
-363 VSLTVEQN
+363 SLQVGEN

-376 TGATGSGK
+376 AGATGAGK

-394 WESTHGS
+394 WEAEQGS
-401 ISVSGVPVANI
+401 IEVSGIPIQSI
-412 PLANLR
+412 PLPALR
-418 GLYAYVPQD
+418 NLYAYVPQD
-427 AFLFSMTIIENIRI
+427 AFLFSMNIMENIRI
-441 GMPNATDEDVYHA
+441 GRSQASDEDVHQA

-514 KTEKLIIK
+514 KTEKVIIE
-522 HLQQRREQTVVVVSH
+522 HLQQRREQTLIVVSH
-537 RLSAIEHADEIIVLS
+537 RLSAIERADEIVVLA
-552 HGEIVERGKHNQLIS
+552 HGEMIEKGTHRELIRQ
-567 LDGWYSR
+567 DGWYAR

-585 EEDLL
+585 ENDLQ

>member
-1 MQLYQHLKWF
+1 MQLFQHLKWF

-20 IALSMLFAVAM
+20 LALSMLFAVAM

-37 WLIGNAIDKLLQT
+37 WFIGHAIDKLLET
-50 KDFSQAE
+50 RDFSQAE
-57 IYLFALLGVSILVYL
+57 FYLFALLGVSILVYL
-72 LRYGWRRMLFGTS
+72 LRYGWRRVLFGTS
-85 YKLGNILREQFY
+85 YQLGNILREQFY

-107 YNIHSTG
+107 YNQHSTG

-126 VEVAAGEGILSGF
+126 VEMAAGEGILSGF
-139 DGLLTFILVLVMMF
+139 DGLMTFILVLVMMF
-153 IFIDWQL
+153 VFIDWQL
-160 AILAIIPFPFM
+160 AVLAILPFPFM
-171 GYGFYKLSNRI
+171 GFGFYKLSNRI
-182 HHQFKETLDSFST
+182 HHQFKDTLDSFST
-195 LNEQTQ
+195 LNEQAQ
-201 QSVSGIRLIKSMG
+201 QSVAGIRMVKSMG
-214 REEIESDK
+214 REAIEADK
-222 FSQIAQQSA
+222 FERIAEQSA
-231 RTTYNV
+231 QSTYKV

-253 AALLIALLVGGWQIS
+253 AALLIALLMGGWQIS
-268 EGRLTVGQLTSF
+268 SGNLTVGQLTSF

-312 SLLKLPDSVAD
+312 ELLNLPDSIND
-323 KGTTLP
+323 QGTTEP
-329 EGYALSVDDV
+329 AGYAL
-339 TFNYPDTAPTV
+339 AI
-350 LENSSLKNSTLKH
+350 EH
-363 VSLTVEQN
+363 VSFHYPETGQPSLSNISLQLGEN

-376 TGATGSGK
+376 AGATGAGK

-394 WESTHGS
+394 WEAEQGS
-401 ISVSGVPVANI
+401 IEVSGIPIQSI
-412 PLANLR
+412 PLPALR
-418 GLYAYVPQD
+418 NLYAYVPQD
-427 AFLFSMTIIENIRI
+427 AFLFSMSIMENIRI
-441 GMPNATDEDVYHA
+441 GRSEASDEEVHQA

-514 KTEKLIIK
+514 KTEKVIIE
-522 HLQQRREQTVVVVSH
+522 HLQQRREQTLIVVSH
-537 RLSAIEHADEIIVLS
+537 RLSAIERADEIVVLA
-552 HGEIVERGKHNQLIS
+552 HGEMIEKGTHRELIRQ
-567 LDGWYSR
+567 DGWYAR

-585 EEDLL
+585 ENDLQ

>member
-1 MQLYQHLKWF
+1 MQLFQHLKWF

-20 IALSMLFAVAM
+20 LALSMLFAVAM

-37 WLIGNAIDKLLQT
+37 WFIGHAIDKLLET
-50 KDFSQAE
+50 RDFSQAE
-57 IYLFALLGVSILVYL
+57 FYLFALLGVSILVYL
-72 LRYGWRRMLFGTS
+72 LRYGWRRVLFGTS
-85 YKLGNILREQFY
+85 YQLGNILREQFY

-107 YNIHSTG
+107 YNQHSTG

-126 VEVAAGEGILSGF
+126 VEMAAGEGILSGF
-139 DGLLTFILVLVMMF
+139 DGLMTFILVLVMMF
-153 IFIDWQL
+153 VFIDWQL
-160 AILAIIPFPFM
+160 AVLAILPFPFM

-182 HHQFKETLDSFST
+182 HHQFKDTLDSFST
-195 LNEQTQ
+195 LNEQAQ
-201 QSVSGIRLIKSMG
+201 QSVAGIRMIKSMG
-214 REEIESDK
+214 REAIEADK
-222 FSQIAQQSA
+222 FERIAEQSA
-231 RTTYNV
+231 QSTYKV

-253 AALLIALLVGGWQIS
+253 AALLIALLMGGWQIS
-268 EGRLTVGQLTSF
+268 SGNLTVGQLTSF

-312 SLLKLPDSVAD
+312 ELLNLPDSIND
-323 KGTTLP
+323 QGTTEP
-329 EGYALSVDDV
+329 AGYAL
-339 TFNYPDTAPTV
+339 AI
-350 LENSSLKNSTLKH
+350 EH
-363 VSLTVEQN
+363 VSFHYPETGQPSLSNISLQVGEN

-376 TGATGSGK
+376 AGATGAGK

-394 WESTHGS
+394 WEAEQGS
-401 ISVSGVPVANI
+401 IEVSGIPIQSI
-412 PLANLR
+412 PLPALR
-418 GLYAYVPQD
+418 NLYAYVPQD
-427 AFLFSMTIIENIRI
+427 AFLFSMSIMENIRI
-441 GMPNATDEDVYHA
+441 GRSEASDEDVHQA

-514 KTEKLIIK
+514 KTEKVIIE
-522 HLQQRREQTVVVVSH
+522 HLQQRREQTLIVVSH
-537 RLSAIEHADEIIVLS
+537 RLSAIERADELVVLA
-552 HGEIVERGKHNQLIS
+552 HGEMIEKGTHRELIRQ
-567 LDGWYSR
+567 DGWYAR

-585 EEDLL
+585 ENDLQ

>member
-1 MQLYQHLKWF
+1 MQLFQHLKWF

-20 IALSMLFAVAM
+20 LALSMLFAVAM

-37 WLIGNAIDKLLQT
+37 WFIGNAIDKLLET
-50 KDFSQAE
+50 RDFSQAE
-57 IYLFALLGVSILVYL
+57 FYLFALLGVSILVYL
-72 LRYGWRRMLFGTS
+72 LRYGWRRVLFGTS
-85 YKLGNILREQFY
+85 YQLGNILREQFY

-107 YNIHSTG
+107 YNQHSTG

-126 VEVAAGEGILSGF
+126 VEMAAGEGILSGF
-139 DGLLTFILVLVMMF
+139 DGLMTFILVLVMMF
-153 IFIDWQL
+153 VFIDWQL
-160 AILAIIPFPFM
+160 AVLAILPFPFM

-182 HHQFKETLDSFST
+182 HHQFKDTLDSFST
-195 LNEQTQ
+195 LNEQAQ
-201 QSVSGIRLIKSMG
+201 QSVAGIRMIKSMG
-214 REEIESDK
+214 REAIEADK
-222 FSQIAQQSA
+222 FERIAEQSA
-231 RTTYNV
+231 QSTYKV

-253 AALLIALLVGGWQIS
+253 AALLIALLMGGWQIS
-268 EGRLTVGQLTSF
+268 SGNLTVGQLTSF

-312 SLLKLPDSVAD
+312 ELLNLPDSIND
-323 KGTTLP
+323 QGTTEP
-329 EGYALSVDDV
+329 AGYALAIEHIS
-339 TFNYPDTAPTV
+339 FHYPETGQP
-350 LENSSLKNSTLKH
+350 SLSNI
-363 VSLTVEQN
+363 SLQVGEN

-376 TGATGSGK
+376 AGATGAGK

-394 WESTHGS
+394 WEAEQGS
-401 ISVSGVPVANI
+401 IEVSGIPIQSI
-412 PLANLR
+412 PLPALR
-418 GLYAYVPQD
+418 NLYAYVPQD
-427 AFLFSMTIIENIRI
+427 AFLFSMSIMENIRI
-441 GMPNATDEDVYHA
+441 GRSQASDEEVHQA

-514 KTEKLIIK
+514 KTEKVIIE
-522 HLQQRREQTVVVVSH
+522 HLQQRREQTLIVVSH
-537 RLSAIEHADEIIVLS
+537 RLSAIERADEIVVLA
-552 HGEIVERGKHNQLIS
+552 HGEMIEKGTHRELIRQ
-567 LDGWYSR
+567 DGWYAR

-585 EEDLL
+585 ENDLQ

>member
-1 MQLYQHLKWF
+1 MQLFQHLKWF

-20 IALSMLFAVAM
+20 LALSMLFAVAM

-37 WLIGNAIDKLLQT
+37 WFIGHAIDKLLET
-50 KDFSQAE
+50 RDFSQAE
-57 IYLFALLGVSILVYL
+57 FYLFALLGVSILVYL
-72 LRYGWRRMLFGTS
+72 LRYGWRRVLFGTS
-85 YKLGNILREQFY
+85 YQLGNILREQFY

-107 YNIHSTG
+107 YNQHSTG

-126 VEVAAGEGILSGF
+126 VEMAAGEGILSGF
-139 DGLLTFILVLVMMF
+139 DGLMTFILVLVMMF
-153 IFIDWQL
+153 VFIDWQL
-160 AILAIIPFPFM
+160 AVLAILPFPFM

-182 HHQFKETLDSFST
+182 HHQFKDTLDSFST
-195 LNEQTQ
+195 LNEQAQ
-201 QSVSGIRLIKSMG
+201 QSVAGIRMIKSMG
-214 REEIESDK
+214 REAIEADK
-222 FSQIAQQSA
+222 FERIAEQSA
-231 RTTYNV
+231 QSTYKV
-237 QRSEALFDP
+237 QHSEALFDP

-253 AALLIALLVGGWQIS
+253 AALLIALLMGGWQIS
-268 EGRLTVGQLTSF
+268 SGNLTVGQLTSF

-312 SLLKLPDSVAD
+312 ELLNLPDSINDQGSIEPA
-323 KGTTLP
+323 
-329 EGYALSVDDV
+329 GYAL
-339 TFNYPDTAPTV
+339 AI
-350 LENSSLKNSTLKH
+350 EH
-363 VSLTVEQN
+363 VSFHYPETGQPSLSNISLQVGEN

-376 TGATGSGK
+376 AGATGAGK

-394 WESTHGS
+394 WEAEQGS
-401 ISVSGVPVANI
+401 IEVSGIPIQSI
-412 PLANLR
+412 PLPALR
-418 GLYAYVPQD
+418 NLYAYVPQD
-427 AFLFSMTIIENIRI
+427 AFLFSMSIMENIRI
-441 GMPNATDEDVYHA
+441 GRSEASDEDVHQA

-514 KTEKLIIK
+514 KTEKVIIE
-522 HLQQRREQTVVVVSH
+522 HLQQRREQTLIVVSH
-537 RLSAIEHADEIIVLS
+537 RLSAIERADEIVVLA
-552 HGEIVERGKHNQLIS
+552 HGEMIEKGTHRELIRQ
-567 LDGWYSR
+567 DGWYAR

-585 EEDLL
+585 ENDLQ

>member
-1 MQLYQHLKWF
+1 MQLFQHLKWF

-20 IALSMLFAVAM
+20 LALSMLFAVAM

-37 WLIGNAIDKLLQT
+37 WFIGRAIDKLLET
-50 KDFSQAE
+50 RDFSQAE
-57 IYLFALLGVSILVYL
+57 FYLFALLGVSILVYL
-72 LRYGWRRMLFGTS
+72 LRYGWRRVLFGTS
-85 YKLGNILREQFY
+85 YQLGNILREQFY

-107 YNIHSTG
+107 YNQHSTG

-126 VEVAAGEGILSGF
+126 VEMAAGEGILSGF
-139 DGLLTFILVLVMMF
+139 DGLMTFILVLVMMF
-153 IFIDWQL
+153 VFIDWQL
-160 AILAIIPFPFM
+160 AVLAILPFPFM

-182 HHQFKETLDSFST
+182 HHQFKDTLDSFST
-195 LNEQTQ
+195 LNEQAQ
-201 QSVSGIRLIKSMG
+201 QSVAGIRMIKSMG
-214 REEIESDK
+214 REAIEADK
-222 FSQIAQQSA
+222 FERIAEQSA
-231 RTTYNV
+231 QSTYKV

-253 AALLIALLVGGWQIS
+253 AALLIALLMGGWQIS
-268 EGRLTVGQLTSF
+268 SGNLTVGQLTSF

-312 SLLKLPDSVAD
+312 ELLNLPDSIND
-323 KGTTLP
+323 QGTTEP
-329 EGYALSVDDV
+329 AGYAL
-339 TFNYPDTAPTV
+339 AI
-350 LENSSLKNSTLKH
+350 EH
-363 VSLTVEQN
+363 VSFHYPETGQPSLSNISLQLGEN

-376 TGATGSGK
+376 AGATGAGK

-394 WESTHGS
+394 WEAEQGS
-401 ISVSGVPVANI
+401 IEVSGIPIQSI
-412 PLANLR
+412 PLPALRNLH
-418 GLYAYVPQD
+418 AYVPQD
-427 AFLFSMTIIENIRI
+427 AFLFSMSIMENIRI
-441 GMPNATDEDVYHA
+441 GRSEASDEDVHQA

-514 KTEKLIIK
+514 KTEKVIIE
-522 HLQQRREQTVVVVSH
+522 HLQQRREQTLIVVSH
-537 RLSAIEHADEIIVLS
+537 RLSAIERADEIVVLA
-552 HGEIVERGKHNQLIS
+552 HGEMIEKGTHRELIRQ
-567 LDGWYSR
+567 DGWYAR

-585 EEDLL
+585 ENDLQ

>member
-1 MQLYQHLKWF
+1 MQLFQHLKWF

-20 IALSMLFAVAM
+20 LALSMLFAVAM

-37 WLIGNAIDKLLQT
+37 WFIGHAIDKLLET
-50 KDFSQAE
+50 RDFSQAE
-57 IYLFALLGVSILVYL
+57 FYLFALLGVSILVYL
-72 LRYGWRRMLFGTS
+72 LRYGWRRVLFGTS
-85 YKLGNILREQFY
+85 YQLGNILREQFY

-107 YNIHSTG
+107 YNQHSTG

-126 VEVAAGEGILSGF
+126 VEMAAGEGILSGF
-139 DGLLTFILVLVMMF
+139 DGLMTFILVLVMMF
-153 IFIDWQL
+153 VFIDWQL
-160 AILAIIPFPFM
+160 AVLAILPFPFM
-171 GYGFYKLSNRI
+171 GFGFYKLSNRI
-182 HHQFKETLDSFST
+182 HHQFKDTLDSFST
-195 LNEQTQ
+195 LNEQAQ
-201 QSVSGIRLIKSMG
+201 QSVAGIRMVKSMG
-214 REEIESDK
+214 REAIEADK
-222 FSQIAQQSA
+222 FERIAEQSA
-231 RTTYNV
+231 QSTYKV

-253 AALLIALLVGGWQIS
+253 AALLIALLMGGWQIS
-268 EGRLTVGQLTSF
+268 SGNLTVGQLTSF

-312 SLLKLPDSVAD
+312 ELLNLPDSIND
-323 KGTTLP
+323 KGTTEP
-329 EGYALSVDDV
+329 AGYAL
-339 TFNYPDTAPTV
+339 AI
-350 LENSSLKNSTLKH
+350 EH
-363 VSLTVEQN
+363 VSFHYPETGQPSLSNISLQLGEN

-376 TGATGSGK
+376 AGATGAGK

-394 WESTHGS
+394 WEAEQGS
-401 ISVSGVPVANI
+401 IEVSGIPIQSI
-412 PLANLR
+412 PLPALR
-418 GLYAYVPQD
+418 NLYAYVPQD
-427 AFLFSMTIIENIRI
+427 AFLFSMSIMENIRI
-441 GMPNATDEDVYHA
+441 GRSEASDEEVHQA

-514 KTEKLIIK
+514 KTEKVIIE
-522 HLQQRREQTVVVVSH
+522 HLQQRREQTLIVVSH
-537 RLSAIEHADEIIVLS
+537 RLSAIERADEIVVLA
-552 HGEIVERGKHNQLIS
+552 HGEMIEKGTHRELIRQ
-567 LDGWYSR
+567 DGWYAR

-585 EEDLL
+585 ENDLQ

>member
-1 MQLYQHLKWF
+1 MQLFQHLKWF

-20 IALSMLFAVAM
+20 LALSMLFAVAM

-37 WLIGNAIDKLLQT
+37 WFIGHAIDKLLET
-50 KDFSQAE
+50 RDFSQAE
-57 IYLFALLGVSILVYL
+57 YYLFALLGVSILVYL
-72 LRYGWRRMLFGTS
+72 LRYGWRRVLFGTS
-85 YKLGNILREQFY
+85 YQLGNILREQFY

-107 YNIHSTG
+107 YNQYSTG

-126 VEVAAGEGILSGF
+126 VEMAAGEGILSGF
-139 DGLLTFILVLVMMF
+139 DGLMTFILVLVMMF
-153 IFIDWQL
+153 VFIDWQL
-160 AILAIIPFPFM
+160 AVLAILPFPFM

-182 HHQFKETLDSFST
+182 HHQFKDTLDSFST
-195 LNEQTQ
+195 LNEQAQ
-201 QSVSGIRLIKSMG
+201 QSVAGIRMIKSMG
-214 REEIESDK
+214 REAIEADK
-222 FSQIAQQSA
+222 FERIAEQSA
-231 RTTYNV
+231 QSTYKV

-253 AALLIALLVGGWQIS
+253 AALLIALLMGGWQIS
-268 EGRLTVGQLTSF
+268 SGNLTVGQLTSF

-312 SLLKLPDSVAD
+312 ELLNLPDSINDQGSTEPA
-323 KGTTLP
+323 
-329 EGYALSVDDV
+329 GYAL
-339 TFNYPDTAPTV
+339 AI
-350 LENSSLKNSTLKH
+350 EH
-363 VSLTVEQN
+363 VSFHYPETGQPSLSNISLQLGEN

-376 TGATGSGK
+376 AGATGAGK

-394 WESTHGS
+394 WEAEQGS
-401 ISVSGVPVANI
+401 IEVSGIPIQSI
-412 PLANLR
+412 PLPALR
-418 GLYAYVPQD
+418 NLYAYVPQD
-427 AFLFSMTIIENIRI
+427 AFLFSMSIMENIRI
-441 GMPNATDEDVYHA
+441 GRSEASDEDVHQA

-514 KTEKLIIK
+514 KTEKVIIE
-522 HLQQRREQTVVVVSH
+522 HLQQRREQTLIVVSH
-537 RLSAIEHADEIIVLS
+537 RLSAIERADEIVVLA
-552 HGEIVERGKHNQLIS
+552 HGEMIEKGTHRELIRQ
-567 LDGWYSR
+567 DGWYAR

-585 EEDLL
+585 ENDLQ

>member
-1 MQLYQHLKWF
+1 MQLFQHLKWF

-20 IALSMLFAVAM
+20 LALSMLFAVAM

-37 WLIGNAIDKLLQT
+37 WFIGHAIDKLLET
-50 KDFSQAE
+50 RDFSQAE
-57 IYLFALLGVSILVYL
+57 YYLFALLGVSILVYL
-72 LRYGWRRMLFGTS
+72 LRYGWRRVLFGTS
-85 YKLGNILREQFY
+85 YQLGNILREQFY

-107 YNIHSTG
+107 YNQHSTG

-126 VEVAAGEGILSGF
+126 VEMAAGEGILSGF
-139 DGLLTFILVLVMMF
+139 DGLMTFILVLVMMF
-153 IFIDWQL
+153 VFIDWQL
-160 AILAIIPFPFM
+160 AVLAILPFPFM

-182 HHQFKETLDSFST
+182 HHQFKDTLDSFST
-195 LNEQTQ
+195 LNEQAQ
-201 QSVSGIRLIKSMG
+201 QSVAGIRMIKSMG
-214 REEIESDK
+214 REAIEADK
-222 FSQIAQQSA
+222 FERIAEQSA
-231 RTTYNV
+231 QSTYKV

-253 AALLIALLVGGWQIS
+253 AALLIALLMGGWQIS
-268 EGRLTVGQLTSF
+268 SGNLTVGQLTSF

-312 SLLKLPDSVAD
+312 ELLNLPDSIND
-323 KGTTLP
+323 QGTTEP
-329 EGYALSVDDV
+329 ASYAL
-339 TFNYPDTAPTV
+339 AI
-350 LENSSLKNSTLKH
+350 EH
-363 VSLTVEQN
+363 VSFHYPETGQPSLSNISLQLGEN

-376 TGATGSGK
+376 AGATGAGK

-394 WESTHGS
+394 WEAEQGS
-401 ISVSGVPVANI
+401 IEVSGIPIQSI
-412 PLANLR
+412 PLPALR
-418 GLYAYVPQD
+418 NLYAYVPQD
-427 AFLFSMTIIENIRI
+427 AFLFSMSIMENIRI
-441 GMPNATDEDVYHA
+441 GRSEASDEDVHQA

-514 KTEKLIIK
+514 KTEKVIID
-522 HLQQRREQTVVVVSH
+522 HLQQRREQTLIVVSH
-537 RLSAIEHADEIIVLS
+537 RLSAIERADEIVVLA
-552 HGEIVERGKHNQLIS
+552 HGEMIEKGTHRELIRQ
-567 LDGWYSR
+567 DGWYAR

-585 EEDLL
+585 ENDLQ

>member
-1 MQLYQHLKWF
+1 MQLFQHLKWF

-20 IALSMLFAVAM
+20 LALSMLFAVAM

-37 WLIGNAIDKLLQT
+37 WFIGHAIDKLLET
-50 KDFSQAE
+50 RDFSQAE
-57 IYLFALLGVSILVYL
+57 YYLFALLGVSILVYL
-72 LRYGWRRMLFGTS
+72 LRYGWRRVLFGTS
-85 YKLGNILREQFY
+85 YQLGNILREQFY

-107 YNIHSTG
+107 YNQHSTG

-126 VEVAAGEGILSGF
+126 VEMAAGEGILSGF
-139 DGLLTFILVLVMMF
+139 DGLMTFILVLVMMF
-153 IFIDWQL
+153 VFIDWQL
-160 AILAIIPFPFM
+160 AVLAILPFPFM

-182 HHQFKETLDSFST
+182 HHQFKDTLDSFST
-195 LNEQTQ
+195 LNEQAQ
-201 QSVSGIRLIKSMG
+201 QSVAGIRMIKSMG
-214 REEIESDK
+214 REAIEADK
-222 FSQIAQQSA
+222 FERIAEQSA
-231 RTTYNV
+231 QSTYKV

-253 AALLIALLVGGWQIS
+253 AALLIALLMGGWQIS
-268 EGRLTVGQLTSF
+268 SGNLTVGQLTSF

-312 SLLKLPDSVAD
+312 ALLNLPDSIND
-323 KGTTLP
+323 QGTTEP
-329 EGYALSVDDV
+329 AGYAL
-339 TFNYPDTAPTV
+339 AI
-350 LENSSLKNSTLKH
+350 EH
-363 VSLTVEQN
+363 VSFHYPETGQPSLSNISLQLGEN

-376 TGATGSGK
+376 AGATGAGK

-394 WESTHGS
+394 WEAEQGS
-401 ISVSGVPVANI
+401 IEVSSIPIQSI
-412 PLANLR
+412 PLPALR
-418 GLYAYVPQD
+418 NLYAYVPQD
-427 AFLFSMTIIENIRI
+427 AFLFSMSIMENIRI
-441 GMPNATDEDVYHA
+441 GRSEASDEEVHQA

-514 KTEKLIIK
+514 KTEKVIIE
-522 HLQQRREQTVVVVSH
+522 HLQQRREQTLIVVSH
-537 RLSAIEHADEIIVLS
+537 RLSAIERADEIVVLA
-552 HGEIVERGKHNQLIS
+552 HGEMIEKGTHRELIRQ
-567 LDGWYSR
+567 DGWYAR

-585 EEDLL
+585 ENDLQ

>member
-1 MQLYQHLKWF
+1 MQLFQHLKWF

-20 IALSMLFAVAM
+20 LALSMLFAVAM

-37 WLIGNAIDKLLQT
+37 WFIGHAIDKLLET
-50 KDFSQAE
+50 RDFSQAE
-57 IYLFALLGVSILVYL
+57 YYLFALLGVSILVYL
-72 LRYGWRRMLFGTS
+72 LRYGWRRVLFGTS
-85 YKLGNILREQFY
+85 YQLGNILREQFY

-107 YNIHSTG
+107 YNQHSTG

-126 VEVAAGEGILSGF
+126 VEMAAGEGILSGF
-139 DGLLTFILVLVMMF
+139 DGLMTFILVLVMMF
-153 IFIDWQL
+153 VFIDWQL
-160 AILAIIPFPFM
+160 AVLAILPFPFM

-182 HHQFKETLDSFST
+182 HHQFKDTLDSFST
-195 LNEQTQ
+195 LNEQAQ
-201 QSVSGIRLIKSMG
+201 QSVAGIRMIKSMG
-214 REEIESDK
+214 REAIEADK
-222 FSQIAQQSA
+222 FERIAEQSA
-231 RTTYNV
+231 QSTYKV

-253 AALLIALLVGGWQIS
+253 AALLIALLMGGWQIS
-268 EGRLTVGQLTSF
+268 SGNLTVGQLTSF

-312 SLLKLPDSVAD
+312 ELLNLPDSINDQGSTEPA
-323 KGTTLP
+323 
-329 EGYALSVDDV
+329 GYAL
-339 TFNYPDTAPTV
+339 AI
-350 LENSSLKNSTLKH
+350 EH
-363 VSLTVEQN
+363 VSFHYPETGQPSLSNISLRVGEN

-376 TGATGSGK
+376 AGATGAGK

-394 WESTHGS
+394 WEAEQGS
-401 ISVSGVPVANI
+401 IEVSGIPIQSI
-412 PLANLR
+412 PLPALR
-418 GLYAYVPQD
+418 NLYAYVPQD
-427 AFLFSMTIIENIRI
+427 AFLFSMSIMENIRI
-441 GMPNATDEDVYHA
+441 GRSEASDEDVHQA

-514 KTEKLIIK
+514 KTEKVIIE
-522 HLQQRREQTVVVVSH
+522 HLQQRREQTLIVVSH
-537 RLSAIEHADEIIVLS
+537 RLSAIERADEIVVLA
-552 HGEIVERGKHNQLIS
+552 HGEMIEKGTHRELIRQ
-567 LDGWYSR
+567 DGWYAR

-585 EEDLL
+585 ENDLQ

>member
-1 MQLYQHLKWF
+1 MQLFQHLKWF

-20 IALSMLFAVAM
+20 LALSMLFAVAM

-37 WLIGNAIDKLLQT
+37 WFIGHAIDKLLET
-50 KDFSQAE
+50 RDFSQAE
-57 IYLFALLGVSILVYL
+57 FYLFALLGVSILVYL
-72 LRYGWRRMLFGTS
+72 LRYGWRRVLFGTS
-85 YKLGNILREQFY
+85 YQLGNILREQFY

-107 YNIHSTG
+107 YNQHSTG
-114 DLMARATNDIDA
+114 DLMARATNDIDS
-126 VEVAAGEGILSGF
+126 VEMAAGEGILSGF
-139 DGLLTFILVLVMMF
+139 DGLMTFILVLVMMF
-153 IFIDWQL
+153 VFIDWQL
-160 AILAIIPFPFM
+160 AVLAILPFPFM

-182 HHQFKETLDSFST
+182 HHQFKDTLDSFST
-195 LNEQTQ
+195 LNEQAQ
-201 QSVSGIRLIKSMG
+201 QSVAGIRMIKSMG
-214 REEIESDK
+214 REAIEADK
-222 FSQIAQQSA
+222 FERIAEQSA
-231 RTTYNV
+231 QSTYKV

-253 AALLIALLVGGWQIS
+253 AALLIALLMGGWQIS
-268 EGRLTVGQLTSF
+268 SGNLTVGQLTSF

-312 SLLKLPDSVAD
+312 ELLNLPDSIND
-323 KGTTLP
+323 QGTTEP
-329 EGYALSVDDV
+329 AGYAL
-339 TFNYPDTAPTV
+339 AI
-350 LENSSLKNSTLKH
+350 EH
-363 VSLTVEQN
+363 VSFHYPETGQPSLSNISLQVGEN

-376 TGATGSGK
+376 AGATGAGK

-394 WESTHGS
+394 WEAEQGS
-401 ISVSGVPVANI
+401 IEVSGIPIQSI
-412 PLANLR
+412 PLPALR
-418 GLYAYVPQD
+418 NLYAYVPQD
-427 AFLFSMTIIENIRI
+427 AFLFSMSIMENIRI
-441 GMPNATDEDVYHA
+441 GRSQASDEEVHQA

-514 KTEKLIIK
+514 KTEKVIIE
-522 HLQQRREQTVVVVSH
+522 HLQQRREQTLIVVSH
-537 RLSAIEHADEIIVLS
+537 RLSAIERADEIVVLA
-552 HGEIVERGKHNQLIS
+552 HGEMIEKGTHRELIRQ
-567 LDGWYSR
+567 DGWYAR

-585 EEDLL
+585 ENDLQ